1 MRHPEPPDITNQP
14 TRENIERILAYLGWL
29 EDVPGAALSA
39 LEGLLLR
46 AEVAEQRGV
55 KRPEQEEDAQEAS
68 VSVQMPA
75 SQRKAYRRQ
84 VRLEELAI
92 TCRNCGKTVIVKHY
106 PGSRPPSAC
115 SEVCK
120 TAIVRQDNAARQRR
134 FVERQHARKAAP
146 ETAQDR

>member
-1 MRHPEPPDITNQP
+1 MWRPEPPDITNQP

-29 EDVPGAALSA
+29 EDVPGAALDA
-39 LEGLLLR
+39 VQGLLLR
-46 AEVAEQRGV
+46 AEVAEQRGA
-55 KRPEQEEDAQEAS
+55 KRPEQEENAPQAR

-75 SQRKAYRRQ
+75 SQRKAFRRQ
-84 VRLEELAI
+84 VRLEQLAI

-120 TAIVRQDNAARQRR
+120 MAIARQDNATRQQR
-134 FVERQHARKAAP
+134 FVERQRARKAAP
-146 ETAQDR
+146 ETA